1 MTINAL
7 AWASLWL
14 YASVGRRMLN
24 WDFPDPQTRVST
36 IQFISGGALY
46 AISIGIAFINVP
58 WWSRDLL
65 RLRPD
70 LTASRSRRQP
80 LKSRA
85 GWRRCRGC
93 APFIAPQAGAA
104 GSSEIQDR
112 LSRYLPDCSD
122 FMKRLAGRSRVPP
135 EHVDHDADGTGGVED
150 RDVPGARVDGGH
162 HHVGPYLARGGIEVG
177 REGEGRAGEHG
188 EIGGDVGL
196 DAGEVDHDGGGPR
209 GHPGQPFDVHGQRGT
224 RGNGLA
230 RALVGRAGRARC
242 PGVADA

>member
-85 GWRRCRGC
+85 GWRRRRGRP
-93 APFIAPQAGAA
+93 PFITGRDIRCRRLRQAPQAV
-104 GSSEIQDR
+104 R
-112 LSRYLPDCSD
+112 
-122 FMKRLAGRSRVPP
+122 K
-135 EHVDHDADGTGGVED
+135 
-150 RDVPGARVDGGH
+150 
-162 HHVGPYLARGGIEVG
+162 
-177 REGEGRAGEHG
+177 
-188 EIGGDVGL
+188 
-196 DAGEVDHDGGGPR
+196 
-209 GHPGQPFDVHGQRGT
+209 
-224 RGNGLA
+224 
-230 RALVGRAGRARC
+230 
-242 PGVADA
+242 